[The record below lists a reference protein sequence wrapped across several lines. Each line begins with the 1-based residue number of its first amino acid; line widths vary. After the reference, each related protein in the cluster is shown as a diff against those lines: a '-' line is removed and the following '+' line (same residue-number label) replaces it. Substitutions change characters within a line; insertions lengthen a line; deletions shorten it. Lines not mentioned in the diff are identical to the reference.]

1 MNKKICFYTP
11 PPFPR
16 VKSYFD
22 MVDVAVEYGV
32 PGIEGFCSLDFTNP
46 DIEVAKRVREYADSK
61 NIEVPCFSL
70 FINITGVDSE
80 EMVER
85 LKKYADVAKVLGS
98 PYLHHT
104 IVNEI
109 CNPDKVIPYKEE
121 LFKKGIESVRK
132 VYDYAESIGIRTI
145 YEEQGYIFNGLEG
158 YDRFLNEVNRDVGI
172 VADFG
177 NISQA
182 GGDFVEFVKK
192 YADRV
197 SHVHIKDVVLTDS
210 NESQTGL
217 KTLTG
222 QYMHEAEV
230 GKGIVDMKSAFKIL
244 KEAGYQGYY
253 ALEYGAPSDDSP
265 AIKNALEFM
274 DSLI

>member
-1 MNKKICFYTP
+1 M
-11 PPFPR
+11 
-16 VKSYFD
+16 
-22 MVDVAVEYGV
+22 
-32 PGIEGFCSLDFTNP
+32 
-46 DIEVAKRVREYADSK
+46 
-61 NIEVPCFSL
+61 
-70 FINITGVDSE
+70 
-80 EMVER
+80 
-85 LKKYADVAKVLGS
+85 
-98 PYLHHT
+98 
-104 IVNEI
+104 
-109 CNPDKVIPYKEE
+109 
-121 LFKKGIESVRK
+121 
-132 VYDYAESIGIRTI
+132 
-145 YEEQGYIFNGLEG
+145 
-158 YDRFLNEVNRDVGI
+158 
-172 VADFG
+172 
-177 NISQA
+177 
-182 GGDFVEFVKK
+182 EFVKK

-197 SHVHIKDVVLTDS
+197 SHVHVKDVVLTDS